1 MSSKIPILI
10 IILALALSAACAY
23 FAGRTYDTPPD
34 PLASNRQE
42 LAALRLQAQIETLR
56 AQAEREKQRTAVT
69 LAKLRRQERIE
80 SAKPVE
86 SSAILLASFVRL
98 LPIAA
103 FIGAGCYLLFR
114 RVPFEFAGISTRLP
128 ARVVPIMT
136 ERALIVSGLSE
147 QARIAAYQETISRTR
162 MQDAALLFKSLR
174 GAAPRHEA
182 ILEPPQSLPAPQAA
196 PAPSFADM
204 LHAGKFADGKPLVF
218 GFHDGQPKTG
228 TWDDAYSLGIAGLSG
243 YGKTNTMRLLIAES
257 LLTGAVERF
266 YVLDPHY
273 PHPKSLLA
281 SLGELKTS
289 PRIRY
294 AENPLETP
302 ELLAELHSTID
313 RRLAGKEPSTPII
326 CLVVDELI
334 QTVKKHPQIAE
345 IVERIGTES
354 RKAGVYGMFAA
365 HTWNGDR
372 TGGTTARDNLTALF
386 VHRMKRKQ
394 AQTLLQDADL
404 TRLVT
409 RLDKGQVLFAPV
421 ADNAQILTVPFCR
434 LEDMRE
440 VITRLPEPPQFDT
453 PETRAA
459 TAATPPPQTE
469 THPAT
474 AENTG
479 DTQLLAAALKCCEND
494 RKTLAARSGVSVSL
508 IKEIQAGRRRVT
520 DDTRQK
526 LQGVLQVSN

>member
-1 MSSKIPILI
+1 MC
-10 IILALALSAACAY
+10 LAIVAAGAY
-23 FAGRTYDTPPD
+23 FAGRVYDAPPD
-34 PLASNRQE
+34 PLAPNRQE
-42 LAALRLQAQIETLR
+42 LAALRLQAQVETLR
-56 AQAEREKQRTAVT
+56 AQTEREKQKTAVT

-86 SSAILLASFVRL
+86 SSAILLASFLRL

-128 ARVVPIMT
+128 ARVVPLMT

-147 QARIAAYQETISRTR
+147 QARIAAFQESMSRAR
-162 MQDAALLFKSLR
+162 IQDAALLFKSLR
-174 GAAPRHEA
+174 GGAAPRHEMT
-182 ILEPPQSLPAPQAA
+182 LEPPQSLPAPQAT

-204 LHAGKFADGKPLVF
+204 LHAGKFADDKPLIF
-218 GFHDGQPKTG
+218 GFGGDGQPKTG

-243 YGKTNTMRLLIAES
+243 YGKTNTIRFLIAES
-257 LLTGAVERF
+257 LLTGAVDRF
-266 YVLDPHY
+266 YIIDPHY

-302 ELLAELHSTID
+302 DLLAELHGTID
-313 RRLAGKEPSTPII
+313 RRLALKEPSTPII

-365 HTWNGDR
+365 QSWNSDK

-394 AQTLLQDADL
+394 AQTLLQDTDL

-409 RLDKGQVLFAPV
+409 QLDKGQVLFAPV

-440 VITRLPEPPQFDT
+440 VITRLPHAPQPDT

-459 TAATPPPQTE
+459 TADTSPPQAA

-474 AENTG
+474 ANNTG
-479 DTQLLAAALKCCEND
+479 DTQLLTSALECCEND
-494 RKTLAARSGVSVSL
+494 RKALAERSGVSLSL

-526 LQGVLQVSN
+526 LQTVLHVSN

>member
-10 IILALALSAACAY
+10 IILALVLSAACAY
-23 FAGRTYDTPPD
+23 FAGRTYDAPPD

-128 ARVVPIMT
+128 ARVAPIMT

-257 LLTGAVERF
+257 LLTGAVDRF
-266 YVLDPHY
+266 FIIDPHY

-281 SLGELKTS
+281 SLGDLKAS

-294 AENPLETP
+294 AENPLDTP
-302 ELLAELHSTID
+302 DLLAELHETID
-313 RRLAGKEPSTPII
+313 RRLAGSEPSTPII

-365 HTWNGDR
+365 QSWNGDR

-421 ADNAQILTVPFCR
+421 ADNAQILTVPYCR

-440 VITRLPEPPQFDT
+440 VITRLPEPPQSDT

-469 THPAT
+469 TQPAA
-474 AENTG
+474 AENTA
-479 DTQLLAAALKCCEND
+479 DTQLLIAALNCCEND
-494 RKTLAARSGVSVSL
+494 RKALAERSGVSVSL

-520 DDTRQK
+520 DDTRRK
-526 LQGVLQVSN
+526 LECVLQN